1 VMLRSFKRA
10 LIVPDMDSSNTIAR
24 LRMIK
29 VVMRTARA
37 RKKKGDANYR
47 VSSRL

>member
-1 VMLRSFKRA
+1 
-10 LIVPDMDSSNTIAR
+10 
-24 LRMIK
+24 MIK